1 MYEALRIL
9 CTCAI
14 QLYSFSIVFGFV
26 LYCWERN
33 KGSRVL
39 SGNRP
44 TNPVNQFNPIS
55 SVTKTYTV
63 SHDLKPIID
72 KTDLS
77 KFTVRQL
84 KKWACIIGYI
94 GYSSWRKD
102 TLMDSIN
109 KFSGDYISAD
119 EDSQKKIL
127 LIQLDILLL
136 NGYEFRNAMDWI
148 SDKYKL
154 SDTQSSKLVKFY
166 NWVNK
171 STN

>member
-14 QLYSFSIVFGFV
+14 QLYLFSIVFGFI

-33 KGSRVL
+33 KRSRIL
-39 SGNRP
+39 SGDRP
-44 TNPVNQFNPIS
+44 TNPVNQFNPVNSINQIH
-55 SVTKTYTV
+55 TV
-63 SHDLKPIID
+63 YNLKPMID

-94 GYSSWRKD
+94 GYSSWKKD
-102 TLMDSIN
+102 TLVDSIN
-109 KFSGDYISAD
+109 KFSEDYTSAD
-119 EDSQKKIL
+119 EDSQRKIL

-136 NGYEFRNAMDWI
+136 NSFEFRNAINWV

-154 SDTQSSKLVKFY
+154 SNTQSSELARFY
-166 NWVNK
+166 NWTNE